1 MSFRDVTEG
10 DRGAPEQHS
19 YSRGARLTLWLTVTF
34 ACCLAILFAVSYLLD
49 PTIRS
54 WAERNMNARLK
65 GYETRLGGAHLNI
78 VDGTLTL
85 RDLTLIQK
93 AHPQWPV
100 AHFPIFS
107 LAIQWRDLFTGH
119 VVADLSLF
127 HPRLHINLIQLRTEY
142 ADKVPLSKKGWQD
155 AVESIYPFKINRF
168 TVDDGDVVYID
179 ADPNRPLR
187 LEHLYVTADNIRNT
201 RSVATA
207 YPSPIQAEAT
217 VFDVGQASINGRANF
232 LTKPVG
238 SIAARYHLENVPLKQ
253 FKPVLSRVNLTVEGG
268 TLACDGYVEYGPK
281 TQKVEVYSAKIAGAR
296 FAYTHA
302 GPTAAAEAR
311 RVVVVKAKTQKINNA
326 PETMV
331 KIDKLEVVD
340 SEVVYIDEAQNPHY
354 KLSISNLNLEL
365 TNLSNHFSQGP
376 AHLVLRGRFMDS
388 GLTTATGD
396 FRPEKSGSDFD
407 LNLAIR
413 DASLPALNNL
423 LRAYGRFDVQSG
435 QLSVFSQ
442 VSVRHGEMKGYVK
455 PLFSN
460 VKVYDPEKD
469 KNKSVL
475 HQAYEFAVGAAAK
488 AVKNSSS
495 QKVATKVDVSGTL
508 NNPNVSTWQALV
520 QFVQNGF
527 VNAILPGFDRQ
538 TKETASG

>member
-1 MSFRDVTEG
+1 MSFRYATESY
-10 DRGAPEQHS
+10 RGAPERHS
-19 YSRGARLTLWLTVTF
+19 YSRGARLTLWLTVAF

-78 VDGTLTL
+78 VNGTLTL
-85 RDLTLIQK
+85 RNLTLIQK
-93 AHPQWPV
+93 AHSQWPV

-168 TVDDGDVVYID
+168 TVDDGDVVYRD

-187 LEHLYVTADNIRNT
+187 LEHLYITADNIRNT

-217 VFDVGQASINGRANF
+217 IFDVGQASINGRANF
-232 LTKPVG
+232 LTKPVA

-268 TLACDGYVEYGPK
+268 TLASDGYVEYGPK
-281 TQKVEVYSAKIAGAR
+281 NQRIEVYSAKIAGAR

-302 GPTAAAEAR
+302 GLTAAAEAH
-311 RVVVVKAKTQKINNA
+311 RVAVVKAKTQKINNA

-331 KIDKLEVVD
+331 KIDKLGVLD

-388 GLTTATGD
+388 GLTTVTGD

-469 KNKSVL
+469 KNKSAL
-475 HQAYEFAVGAAAK
+475 HQAYELAVGAAAK
-488 AVKNSSS
+488 VVKNSST
-495 QKVATKVDVSGTL
+495 QKVATKVDVSGKL
-508 NNPNVSTWQALV
+508 DNPNVSTWQALV